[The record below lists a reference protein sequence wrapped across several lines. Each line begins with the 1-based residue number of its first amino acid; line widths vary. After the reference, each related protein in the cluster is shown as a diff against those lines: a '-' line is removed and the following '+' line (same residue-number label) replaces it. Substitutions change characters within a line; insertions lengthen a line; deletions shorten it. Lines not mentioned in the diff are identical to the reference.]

1 MKIIEPNV
9 ELMRSGLETEMIL
22 PEQFIEKVG
31 RTCYK
36 SEDKITE
43 TSAAKFVS
51 GLVKRGHEAMIE
63 HWNLIFQTDVE
74 WYEEIICDWEMLLH
88 NGNIPTKDRLRPY
101 LRFTDHY
108 DEATGEMRCVIS
120 GNMRAWRDYTKACL
134 DGFGFI
140 PMYLYGMIKNY
151 PVFFPEF
158 QDWVPANII
167 DDILIPISA
176 SELNE
181 FERGVH
187 MDITMKFT
195 CDRGVSHEIVRHRV
209 ASFAQ
214 ESTRYCNYGLDKF
227 GNEITVIRPSWCTE
241 ADPVYDIWK
250 GGCKE
255 NEDTYF
261 TMLNEGATPQQA
273 RSVLPNSLKT
283 EIIVTMNLN
292 GWYHFFDLRCAP
304 DAHPD
309 IQEVAIMAQQLID
322 MELARLVEL
331 EDDITTGKVDLNG

>member
-1 MKIIEPNV
+1 MKIIAPNV

-43 TSAAKFVS
+43 DSAAKFVS
-51 GLVKRGHEAMIE
+51 GLIKRGHEAMIE
-63 HWNLIFQTDVE
+63 HWSLIFQTDVS
-74 WYEEIICDWEMLLH
+74 WYEDIVSDWEMLLH
-88 NGNIPTKDRLRPY
+88 NGNIPTKDRLRPF
-101 LRFTDHY
+101 LRFTDKY
-108 DEATGEMRCVIS
+108 DETTGEMRCVIS

-134 DGFGFI
+134 EGFGFI
-140 PMYLYGMIKNY
+140 PSYLYGMIKNY
-151 PVFFPEF
+151 HLFFPEF
-158 QDWVPANII
+158 KEWVPVNINNT
-167 DDILIPISA
+167 ILDPISA
-176 SELNE
+176 SELTE
-181 FERGVH
+181 FERGIH

-227 GNEITVIRPSWCTE
+227 GNEITVIRPSWCAE
-241 ADPVYDIWK
+241 WDHVYDIWK
-250 GGCKE
+250 NGCKE
-255 NEDTYF
+255 NEDSYF
-261 TMLNEGATPQQA
+261 AMLDEGATPQQA

-292 GWYHFFDLRCAP
+292 GWNHFDSLRNAP

-309 IQEVAIMAQQLID
+309 IQEVAIMSQQLID
-322 MELARLVEL
+322 LELARLVER
-331 EDDITTGKVDLNG
+331 EDDIATGKVDFNG